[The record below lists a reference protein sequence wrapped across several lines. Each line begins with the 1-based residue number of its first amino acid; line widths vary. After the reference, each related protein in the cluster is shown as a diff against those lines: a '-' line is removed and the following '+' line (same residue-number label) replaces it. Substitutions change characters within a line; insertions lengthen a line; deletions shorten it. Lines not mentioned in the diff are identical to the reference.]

1 MNYKT
6 LLLGTITLILLG
18 CKADTKTSFV
28 SDTYPDIAIV
38 RAMKNV
44 MWDGALEGAI
54 LLDTISN
61 KRGLYGLGPKS
72 YLTGELLIF
81 DGHSYVSKV
90 TSDST
95 MAVEETYNVSAPFF
109 VHTNIQEWETIE
121 LPASL
126 KTISQLELFIDS
138 NTKAFKRPFT
148 FKLQGTVN
156 NATIHIQNLPE
167 GSKVSS
173 PKEAHQGQVNYPL
186 ENETVDIV
194 GFFSTEHQGIFTHH
208 DSFMHMHLI
217 TKDRQK
223 MGHLDA
229 VEIDKMTLY
238 LPKL

>member
-1 MNYKT
+1 MIHKK
-6 LLLGTITLILLG
+6 LLLGITALTFFA
-18 CKADTKTSFV
+18 CKTDSNTPTV
-28 SDTYPDIAIV
+28 SETYPDIAIV

-44 MWDGALEGAI
+44 MWDGALDGAI
-54 LLDTISN
+54 LLDTIAN
-61 KRGLYGLGPKS
+61 KNGLYGLGPKS
-72 YLTGELLIF
+72 FLTGELTIF

-95 MAVEETYNVSAPFF
+95 MVVEESYNVSAPFF
-109 VHTNIQEWETIE
+109 VHANIQEWETIE
-121 LPASL
+121 LPTSL
-126 KTISQLELFIDS
+126 KTLTQLELFIDS

-148 FKLQGTVN
+148 FKMRGKASK
-156 NATIHIQNLPE
+156 ATIHIQNLPE

-217 TKDRQK
+217 TQDRKK
-223 MGHLDA
+223 MGHLDDI
-229 VEIDKMTLY
+229 EIENMVLY